1 MDSRLKK
8 LLYTTSALVGFSLV
22 PQIAHA
28 DPVSASIIISSAVS
42 AAGTALMTTGVS
54 VFSYATLKTFAF
66 YTASGFALNALAP
79 KPSMPNFNGLGSST
93 GNTTSQGTASTG
105 GYNISGISSAA
116 DHQIITSFSMLFMLW
131 QDMNAKKFPKFI

>member
-54 VFSYATLKTFAF
+54 VFSYATLKHLHFTQHQV
-66 YTASGFALNALAP
+66 LL
-79 KPSMPNFNGLGSST
+79 SMHLLQNHQCL
-93 GNTTSQGTASTG
+93 
-105 GYNISGISSAA
+105 ISM
-116 DHQIITSFSMLFMLW
+116 D
-131 QDMNAKKFPKFI
+131 